1 MTIDERGI
9 KILRIIARLNVGGP
23 AIQVLTLTR
32 ALNNE
37 RFETL
42 LLHGQLADGEA
53 DMTQYRGLDVPQRVL
68 VPELGRELN
77 PIKDI
82 STLFKLIKI
91 IRRERPDIVH
101 THTAKA
107 GAVGR
112 AAAAICRVPV
122 IVHTFHG
129 HVFHGYFSKR
139 KTSLFVAVEKLLAR
153 VTTKI
158 ITISMLQKN
167 EIRAILK
174 APEDKFTVIPLGF
187 DLEKFKSC
195 REQCAGRLR
204 AACGIPAAAPV
215 VSIVGRITA
224 IKNHALFLKAAR
236 MVADQRPDARFV
248 VVGDGE
254 DRPACE
260 ALARELKLEDNVIF
274 AGWWEDVAAVYAD
287 TNVTAL
293 TSDNEGTPVCVI
305 ESLSAGVPVAATEVG
320 GVADVVRH
328 GIDGLL
334 APPGDANAVAAHIL
348 DLLNEPERARA
359 MGASGSEAMLKRFS
373 QKRLIDDIVNLYSV
387 LLSK

>member
-1 MTIDERGI
+1 MVETSDNKRI

-23 AIQVLTLTR
+23 AIQALTLTR

-42 LLHGQLADGEA
+42 LLHGQLGEGEA
-53 DMTQYRGLDVPQRVL
+53 DMTQYRGLDVPQRML

-82 STLFKLIKI
+82 VTLFKLVKI

-107 GAVGR
+107 GAAGR

-139 KTSLFVAVEKLLAR
+139 KTALFIAIEKILAR
-153 VTTKI
+153 FTTKI
-158 ITISMLQKN
+158 VTISQLQKN
-167 EIRAILK
+167 EISETLRM
-174 APEDKFTVIPLGF
+174 PESKFTVIPLGF
-187 DLEKFKSC
+187 DLEKFVDCKAHG
-195 REQCAGRLR
+195 AGQLR
-204 AACGIPAAAPV
+204 AACGIPADAPV

-224 IKNHALFLKAAR
+224 IKNHSLFLKAAR
-236 MVADQRPDARFV
+236 MVADEKPDVRFV

-260 ALARELKLEDNVIF
+260 ALVRELKLENNVIF
-274 AGWWEDVAAVYAD
+274 AGWREDVAAVYAD
-287 TNVTAL
+287 TTVTAL
-293 TSDNEGTPVCVI
+293 TSDNEGTPVCLI
-305 ESLSAGVPVAATEVG
+305 ESLSAGVAVAATDVG

-328 GIDGLL
+328 GTDGLL
-334 APPGDANAVAAHIL
+334 SPPGDADTMAANIL
-348 DLLNEPERARA
+348 ELLTNTARARA
-359 MGASGSEAMLKRFS
+359 MGAAGREAMLKRYS
-373 QKRLIDDIVNLYSV
+373 RTRMINDIVNL
-387 LLSK
+387 